1 MGGNIIYRSEAEF
14 ACLVVLISIP
24 SLLHHLLILHNILV
38 DVIVMTVYY
47 TLNGF
52 NYVLVNSGVSYPVLA
67 TSVSVDSTERDSSS
81 IVFVKC
87 KELEKKDSG
96 TKPSTLPLL
105 TKEEH
110 DGETSCTAVIPTCE
124 AIPESLEDIPKQHL
138 DTVYAET
145 VNNGPIIYSSDDK
158 EDEDD
163 DELDNEC
170 EIGNRRALQTHELER
185 DEGQH
190 QALERCSSAVEE
202 METAEARSR
211 CTSQGSEGTC
221 GFMMDVVNLLQSAD
235 PNSSRPPSFSATIPC
250 VATVGDEQLVR
261 TEAEEVGR
269 ILEAACV
276 NYQDTSESSA
286 VEPLDASIF
295 DSIERDIECISLGEE
310 EEEEEREQNVS
321 EDKTHSS
328 PGSSSPSWSSSLS
341 TTTRLL
347 RRKRQARQQLIQRPP
362 TSYSDA
368 ADMREE
374 FQRVITALSASA
386 QMLQRSLAEGC
397 VGSRPAISL
406 VGNVVYTVRRS
417 EGWCEC

>member
-1 MGGNIIYRSEAEF
+1 
-14 ACLVVLISIP
+14 
-24 SLLHHLLILHNILV
+24 
-38 DVIVMTVYY
+38 
-47 TLNGF
+47 
-52 NYVLVNSGVSYPVLA
+52 
-67 TSVSVDSTERDSSS
+67 
-81 IVFVKC
+81 
-87 KELEKKDSG
+87 
-96 TKPSTLPLL
+96 
-105 TKEEH
+105 
-110 DGETSCTAVIPTCE
+110 
-124 AIPESLEDIPKQHL
+124 
-138 DTVYAET
+138 
-145 VNNGPIIYSSDDK
+145 
-158 EDEDD
+158 
-163 DELDNEC
+163 
-170 EIGNRRALQTHELER
+170 
-185 DEGQH
+185 
-190 QALERCSSAVEE
+190 
-202 METAEARSR
+202 
-211 CTSQGSEGTC
+211 
-221 GFMMDVVNLLQSAD
+221 MMDVVNLLQSAD

-310 EEEEEREQNVS
+310 EEEREQNVS

-362 TSYSDA
+362 TSSSDA

-374 FQRVITALSASA
+374 FQRVITALSGSA